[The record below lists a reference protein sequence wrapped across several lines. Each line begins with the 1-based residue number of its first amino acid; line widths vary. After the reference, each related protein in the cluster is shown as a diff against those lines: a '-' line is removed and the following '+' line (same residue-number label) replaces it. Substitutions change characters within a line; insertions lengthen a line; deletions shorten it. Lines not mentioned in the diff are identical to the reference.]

1 MEIICIFEKKAV
13 PSHQKEVNMIITEL
27 KELTQILYFEGE
39 YALFRAKDEVG
50 MYRGIINR
58 KGEIVWNVK
67 WRHIMMRIHGFPN
80 LFKTITDDKEKGY
93 VYFDVEKLDFVDE
106 SIVTELLKF
115 IDEGKKSKAQQ
126 KVDETAFVS
135 FFDGMPDLFSYKPLC
150 YLSDEYLGFTSTGR
164 HWGVQDLE
172 GNIILSEVYYNVKEG
187 GEPNHFVAT
196 LEDRDMRKKN
206 KVGVIDDQ
214 GEWIIPPIYDSMH
227 WRRAYYVAYIKEPRK
242 KRKCGLLDK
251 HGNILVPFEYDFL
264 DPSYSEDLIS
274 AKKGRQ
280 FLFINS
286 KNERINLL

>member
-1 MEIICIFEKKAV
+1 
-13 PSHQKEVNMIITEL
+13 MIITEL

-39 YALFRAKDEVG
+39 YALFRARDEVG

-106 SIVTELLKF
+106 SIVNELLKS
-115 IDEGKKSKAQQ
+115 IDEGKKSQARQ
-126 KVDETAFVS
+126 KVDETPFVS
-135 FFDGMPDLFSYKPLC
+135 FFEGMPGLFSYRPLS
-150 YLSDEYLGFTSTGR
+150 YLSDEYLGFTSNGR
-164 HWGVQDLE
+164 HWGVQDLA
-172 GNIILSEVYYNVKEG
+172 GNIILSEVYYDVRGG
-187 GEPNHFVAT
+187 GEPNHFVVT
-196 LEDRDMRKKN
+196 LEDRDKRKK
-206 KVGVIDDQ
+206 KEVGVIDDQ
-214 GEWIIPPIYDSMH
+214 GEWIIPHIYDSMH
-227 WRRAYYVAYIKEPRK
+227 WRRAYYVTYIKKPRN

-264 DPSYSEDLIS
+264 DPSYTEDLIS
-274 AKKGRQ
+274 AKKGNK

-286 KNERINLL
+286 KNERINLF